1 LISGGGLGEALPPET
16 FGFGEAAWRT
26 VFDLSYF
33 ILITIIALNVVFGA
47 FVLPI
52 LPECSSTGGVCYNY

>member
-1 LISGGGLGEALPPET
+1 MPPET